1 MWAVKQPRGSFV
13 TPSQQQGTELGIEGV
28 CKPRGSVS
36 WPSAQVALGAALG
49 AGTVYGG
56 RGGVLKMTPF

>member
-28 CKPRGSVS
+28 CKPRGSMS
-36 WPSAQVALGAALG
+36 WPSAQVALGLRWGPAWCTG
-49 AGTVYGG
+49 AVAVCS
-56 RGGVLKMTPF
+56 R